1 MSEVVRVI
9 YIMGAGRS
17 GSTLLDTVLANHPD
31 AVGVGELVN
40 LHSAGWTSNE
50 VCACGQLGT
59 ECSFWTRVR
68 EAWVRRVPQAT
79 VEGYVAL
86 QKRIEF
92 YSGLGLLQIGRML
105 RQRFSPTTEFRE
117 YLQQTEALYHAI
129 AEVSGKSVVVDSSKH
144 PLRGALLAHLK
155 GIDLRLVHLV
165 RDARAVTW
173 SRKKALE
180 ANKQS
185 GVQLAIR
192 PRPAWY
198 SVAYW
203 AFVNVLSLIVC
214 LFRRRQSLRMRY
226 EDFMAEPKTQLDRIG
241 RVCGLDY
248 SATAQALLV
257 GDSLKVE
264 HPIAGNRMRMK
275 GSVTLKPDWEWR
287 ERLPVRDR
295 AVCWLCAGWL
305 LLAFGYGWRDRR
317 PKTTRPTNSSWF
329 AGVWDFF
336 TCSAARSVPRL

>member
-1 MSEVVRVI
+1 MSETVRVI
-9 YIMGAGRS
+9 YIIGAGRS

-31 AVGVGELVN
+31 VVGVGELVN

-50 VCACGQLGT
+50 VCACGKLGT

-68 EAWVRRVPQAT
+68 EAWQRRVPEAT
-79 VEGYVAL
+79 VEGYIAL

-92 YSGLGLLQIGRML
+92 YSGLGLMQIARML
-105 RQRFSPTTEFRE
+105 RQRFSPTAEFQA
-117 YLQQTEALYHAI
+117 YLRQTEALYLAI

-155 GIDLRLVHLV
+155 AIDLRLVHLV

-173 SRKKALE
+173 SRKKALD
-180 ANKQS
+180 ADKKS

-203 AFVNVLSLIVC
+203 AFVNVLSLIIC
-214 LFRRRQSLRMRY
+214 LVRRKQSVRMRY
-226 EDFMAEPKTQLDRIG
+226 EDFVAEPQAQLERIG

-248 SATAQALLV
+248 SATAQALLA
-257 GDSLKVE
+257 GESLKVE

-287 ERLPVRDR
+287 ERLPARDR

-305 LLAFGYGWRDRR
+305 LLAFGYGRRDKRLKSAKS
-317 PKTTRPTNSSWF
+317 PSQSWF
-329 AGVWDFF
+329 ARIWNAYS
-336 TCSAARSVPRL
+336 SASAVPRP